1 MSSFELDDDEPI
13 LTTSKRNILLSFAS
27 KSRAGLNEYQKPK
40 INQDIIIEKKN
51 FNNLSYIHLFGVC
64 DGHGQF
70 GHDVSAYL

>member
-51 FNNLSYIHLFGVC
+51 FNN
-64 DGHGQF
+64 
-70 GHDVSAYL
+70 